1 MKLKLNNKYVKWGL
15 TAFLVIAAGITF
27 YYVVFHIS
35 DIIQNIK
42 GLFNVIMPVVFG
54 AVIAYLL
61 TPILNY
67 FEKKLLNPLFD
78 KLKIKKTEGRRKWI
92 RAIGIILTT
101 VLTILLIYALIAMLV
116 SQIVPSIQDIVS
128 NFDGYVS
135 GVYAWL
141 NSLLEDNQELRSFI
155 MPLLSNI
162 SDELDKWLTD
172 TATLL
177 AKSSEVLKTVSLS
190 IIGFLKVAWNFIL
203 GFVIAIYM
211 LASKESFSAQSKKI
225 IYAVFEKKT
234 ANEVLSSFRFVHR
247 TFIGFISGKVLDSI
261 IIGLLC
267 SIGTTI
273 LGTPYAVLVSVIV
286 GVTNVIPF
294 FGPYLGAI
302 PSAILILVVD
312 LSHPMHCVTFLIF
325 ILFLQQLDGNV
336 IGPKILGDSTGLS
349 GFWVIFSITV
359 FGGLFG
365 VMGMVVGV
373 PIFAIIF
380 AAVKALVN
388 RSLKKKKMPLDTAL
402 YLTVSTVD
410 KNGTFIT
417 LEEEASTEK
426 HEQKSGDN
434 GSFIGKL
441 FKRKKNKGNVTDTDD
456 NNMDIAAK
464 EDTENDADTVNAENT
479 TENSNQSIENAMET
493 AGKSTDKP
501 DKGMLKK

>member
-42 GLFNVIMPVVFG
+42 GLFNVIMPVIFG
-54 AVIAYLL
+54 MVIAYLL

-78 KLKIKKTEGRRKWI
+78 KLKIKKTEGRRKCI
-92 RAIGIILTT
+92 RAIGIILTS

-116 SQIVPSIQDIVS
+116 SQIVPSIQNIVS

-135 GVYAWL
+135 EVYIWL
-141 NSLLEDNQELRSFI
+141 NSLLEDNQELRNFI

-162 SDELDKWLTD
+162 SNELDKWLID

-177 AKSSEVLKTVSLS
+177 AKSTEVLKTVSLS
-190 IIGFLKVAWNFIL
+190 IIGFLKIAWNFII

-211 LASKESFSAQSKKI
+211 LASKESFSAQGKKI

-234 ANEVLSSFRFVHR
+234 ANSVLSSLRFVHR

-267 SIGTTI
+267 SIGTTL
-273 LGTPYAVLVSVIV
+273 LGTPYAVLVSVVV

-325 ILFLQQLDGNV
+325 ILILQQLDGNV
-336 IGPKILGDSTGLS
+336 IGPKILGNSTGLS

-365 VMGMVVGV
+365 VMGMIVGV
-373 PIFAIIF
+373 PIFAVIF

-388 RSLKKKKMPLDTAL
+388 HSLKKKKMPLNTDV

-417 LEEEASTEK
+417 IEEEVLTEK
-426 HEQKSGDN
+426 HDRKSSST
-434 GSFIGKL
+434 GSFVKKL
-441 FKRKKNKGNVTDTDD
+441 FKRKKNTENTTGADV
-456 NNMDIAAK
+456 NMDIAAK
-464 EDTENDADTVNAENT
+464 EDTE
-479 TENSNQSIENAMET
+479 ENSSQSKGYAADST
-493 AGKSTDKP
+493 GKSAEESEET
-501 DKGMLKK
+501 